1 MKFLVDAQ
9 LPRKL
14 ALLLESYGHDVRHT
28 LDLPDANR
36 TSDSRI
42 NELSLI
48 EQRVV
53 ITKDADFVDSFL
65 LSNKPYKLLLVS
77 TGNSP
82 NSDLLNI
89 FEGNL
94 TAITS
99 ALSTC
104 HFVEITRT
112 QLIEHSG

>member
-1 MKFLVDAQ
+1 VKFLVDAQ

-14 ALLLESYGHDVRHT
+14 AQLLESYGHDVRHT
-28 LDLPDANR
+28 LDLADANR

-77 TGNSP
+77 TGNIP
-82 NSDLLNI
+82 NLDLLNI
-89 FEGNL
+89 FDGNL

-112 QLIEHSG
+112 QLIEHGG

>member
-1 MKFLVDAQ
+1 VKLLVDAQ

-65 LSNKPYKLLLVS
+65 LANKPYKLLLIS

-82 NSDLLNI
+82 NS
-89 FEGNL
+89 

-112 QLIEHSG
+112 QLIEHGG